1 MDSGHIARRDDWHKT
16 VCRRC
21 FGIRTVIKYSHYR
34 LETPSFHHDHHN
46 IVPPDQRPKPPGAMY
61 IHEVTGTHCPV
72 GAGCPAVGGGVMET
86 EVVTA
91 ATRAEPVPAAT
102 VAIVG
107 A

>member
-1 MDSGHIARRDDWHKT
+1 M

-21 FGIRTVIKYSHYR
+21 FGIRTAVTYYHYQ

-46 IVPPDQRPKPPGAMY
+46 IISPNQRPKPPGAMY
-61 IHEVTGTHCPV
+61 IHDVTGTHDPV
-72 GAGCPAVGGGVMET
+72 GAGCPAVAGGGVIET

-91 ATRAEPVPAAT
+91 ATRAEPVPAET
-102 VAIVG
+102 VAMVG